1 MMKVDYTLPGLLPDP
16 PAAPA
21 TQSEERTAEAFRS
34 HLSQLRV
41 PEIADWRTLL
51 RLNLPAAGATGL
63 GPPPAPN
70 GVDSRD
76 GESQRTWWRAMLH
89 KHTNAINAG
98 PEEDNQASVH
108 RMLQLLL
115 ESQRGEERI
124 FARHFAEGGD

>member
-1 MMKVDYTLPGLLPDP
+1 MKVDYTLPGLLPDP
-16 PAAPA
+16 PAAPD
-21 TQSEERTAEAFRS
+21 TQPEGGTPEAFRS

-41 PEIADWRTLL
+41 PEIADWRVLL
-51 RLNLPAAGATGL
+51 RLNVPAAGAVRI

-76 GESQRTWWRAMLH
+76 GESQRTWWRAMLQ
-89 KHTNAINAG
+89 KHTTACDER
-98 PEEDNQASVH
+98 PEERGAPVQ

-115 ESQRGEERI
+115 ESQRGEDRI